1 MTYRISELNY
11 IFHRL
16 TFLTPHRPFD
26 LEIYHIIENN
36 KYVSY
41 CKLSDEKLIFDVH
54 LVLGWFVGESV
65 GYLDCVGH
73 VKFEMR
79 FLRRS
84 GSAVVVHNLIMPI
97 VNTAETH
104 YRSDHELFPN
114 L

>member
-1 MTYRISELNY
+1 MIVNLAQKK
-11 IFHRL
+11 
-16 TFLTPHRPFD
+16 
-26 LEIYHIIENN
+26 IILDV
-36 KYVSY
+36 VS
-41 CKLSDEKLIFDVH
+41 
-54 LVLGWFVGESV
+54 VLGWFVGESV

-84 GSAVVVHNLIMPI
+84 GSAVVVHNLIIPI

-104 YRSDHELFPN
+104 YRSDYELFPN

>member
-1 MTYRISELNY
+1 MNY

-16 TFLTPHRPFD
+16 TFFDRSLD
-26 LEIYHIIENN
+26 LENYHIVDNN
-36 KYVSY
+36 KYDTIVNH
-41 CKLSDEKLIFDVH
+41 CKLSDEKLIFDIDSI
-54 LVLGWFVGESV
+54 LGWFVGESV

-104 YRSDHELFPN
+104 YRSDNELFPN